1 MELLEGLKEGDLDA
15 FETLFR
21 QFQGDVYGWIMQ
33 VVRDRAI
40 AEDLTIET
48 FWRIY
53 RARERFDTEGAFGA
67 WARRVATNV
76 AIDHIRS
83 ARNMEQLPEQLPSKE
98 TPDPAIQREI
108 REKVERAFL
117 RLSPKLR
124 VAAILALVEERP
136 YEEIASALGKPVG
149 VIRTRVFRAVR
160 QLRKQ
165 LERMG
170 VTP

>member
-33 VVRDRAI
+33 VVRDRGI

-83 ARNMEQLPEQLPSKE
+83 ARNMERLPEQLPSKE

>member
-1 MELLEGLKEGDLDA
+1 
-15 FETLFR
+15 
-21 QFQGDVYGWIMQ
+21 
-33 VVRDRAI
+33 
-40 AEDLTIET
+40 
-48 FWRIY
+48 
-53 RARERFDTEGAFGA
+53 
-67 WARRVATNV
+67 V

-117 RLSPKLR
+117 RLPPKLR

>member
-1 MELLEGLKEGDLDA
+1 MELLERFKEGDLDA

-33 VVRDRAI
+33 VVRDRGI

-67 WARRVATNV
+67 WARRVATHV

-83 ARNMEQLPEQLPSKE
+83 ARNMEQLPEQLPSKK

-124 VAAILALVEERP
+124 VAVILALVEERP

-149 VIRTRVFRAVR
+149 VIRTRAFRAVR

>member
-33 VVRDRAI
+33 VVRDGGI

-83 ARNMEQLPEQLPSKE
+83 ARNMERLPEQLPSKE

>member
-83 ARNMEQLPEQLPSKE
+83 ARNMERLPEQLPSKE

>member
-1 MELLEGLKEGDLDA
+1 MELLERFKEGYLDA

-33 VVRDRAI
+33 VVRDRGI

-83 ARNMEQLPEQLPSKE
+83 ARNMERLPEQLPSKE

>member
-33 VVRDRAI
+33 VVRDRGI

-83 ARNMEQLPEQLPSKE
+83 ARNMERLPEQLPSKE

-160 QLRKQ
+160 QLRNQ

>member
-1 MELLEGLKEGDLDA
+1 MELLERFKEGDLDA

-33 VVRDRAI
+33 VVRDGGI

-83 ARNMEQLPEQLPSKE
+83 ARNMERLPEQLPSKE

>member
-1 MELLEGLKEGDLDA
+1 MELLERFKEGDLDA

-33 VVRDRAI
+33 VVRDRGI

-83 ARNMEQLPEQLPSKE
+83 ARNMERLPEQLPSKE